1 MTMVTVALLVV
12 GFLGFSRMKME
23 LFPKVD
29 FPIVVVNTIY
39 PGAGPEQVE
48 TQVTA
53 KLEEVIN
60 SISGIK
66 HINSVSQESFSQIVV
81 EFDLDV
87 NSVTAAQ
94 DVREKVATV
103 LNSLP
108 ADIEDPIVLRVDP
121 AAAPIMSMVVS
132 SEKLDPQTLTEYIK
146 RVIKPRLETAAG
158 VGQINLLG
166 GSERQINVKVNL
178 QKLNAF
184 GLTMQ
189 DLAMKIQSANL
200 EFPGG
205 RFNEGSRELLVR
217 TAGRYQTPEDME
229 SLVVKT
235 VGNQVVRLGDVADV
249 EDGIVEPRTYSA
261 LNGQAAIGITV
272 IKQSDANTV
281 EAAGEVN
288 KLLKELTAQ
297 VERDGVKI
305 TLVDDTS
312 VYIKQSV
319 AAVEEDIIIG
329 GILAVLIIY
338 FFLVNAGSTFI
349 AALAIPTSIIA
360 SFGFMYFMGFS
371 LNFMTLLALSL
382 AVGILIDDAIVVI
395 ENIYRHLDDGET
407 RVNAAINATK
417 EIALAVMATTFSLVA
432 VFFPVATMEGI
443 VGRFFWQF
451 GITVSIAVI
460 VSLFVAF
467 TLTPMLSARILSKET
482 HLGPDCKWY
491 QKPFYWF
498 NRLFDWLN
506 DAYRGTLNWVL
517 GHKWITMGIATIAFL
532 AGLLIPTFLGSEFI
546 PNQDQGQFTVTVKA
560 PPGTSLNRTIEY
572 AAQVENQIKTYEGVA
587 NTFTTIGSQNQPV
600 NMADILVL
608 MKPKKERS
616 MDVFMLIFKMRNE
629 LKDQI
634 PGVQLWYGLPSD
646 VGPPQKPIM
655 TSIQGPDLAVS
666 RTIADSVMAIFKTV
680 PGLVDLE
687 SSLEETKPEV
697 QIRLKR
703 DVAANAGVDVYAV
716 ASTVQQM
723 IDGVKVSDFQE
734 GDQQYE
740 VRLQLRPEDRVNYRE
755 LNQVLIKS
763 HNKDEFGQD
772 MYIPLS
778 TVADISEGY
787 GPSKITR
794 YDRQR
799 QIVISA
805 NLAGNLLG
813 NADAEIMAKVERL
826 KINGTIPPGYFVG
839 SVGMAEAMAESFG
852 YIGIALLLA
861 IIFVYLI
868 LASQFESFIHPVSI
882 MVSLPLSLVGAFLG
896 LLAFGSSISIMS
908 LIGVIMLF
916 GLVTKNAILLVDF
929 TNQLR
934 REGYSRNE
942 ALLKAGPIRL
952 RPILMTT
959 FAMIFGMLPVAL
971 AVSEGSET
979 RAPMGQAIIG
989 GLITSTA
996 LTLLV
1001 VPVVYSMLDDISVR
1015 FGRLIKK
1022 DKYVIESEPSRG
1034 LQEEGLP

>member
-12 GFLGFSRMKME
+12 GLLGFSRMKME

-66 HINSVSQESFSQIVV
+66 HITSVSQESFSQIVV

-132 SEKLDPQTLTEYIK
+132 SEKLDQQTLTEYIK

-235 VGNQVVRLGDVADV
+235 VGSQVVRLGDVADV

-288 KLLKELTAQ
+288 KLLKDLTAQ

-349 AALAIPTSIIA
+349 AALAIPTSIRDFRKYIA
-360 SFGFMYFMGFS
+360 QARHIGR
-371 LNFMTLLALSL
+371 LLRKRI
-382 AVGILIDDAIVVI
+382 GMRKDM
-395 ENIYRHLDDGET
+395 R
-407 RVNAAINATK
+407 
-417 EIALAVMATTFSLVA
+417 EI
-432 VFFPVATMEGI
+432 
-443 VGRFFWQF
+443 
-451 GITVSIAVI
+451 
-460 VSLFVAF
+460 
-467 TLTPMLSARILSKET
+467 
-482 HLGPDCKWY
+482 
-491 QKPFYWF
+491 
-498 NRLFDWLN
+498 
-506 DAYRGTLNWVL
+506 GT
-517 GHKWITMGIATIAFL
+517 
-532 AGLLIPTFLGSEFI
+532 GLLIPGCKGRDGCVNAIAKPEKVRGDCRIEPPTSAPKCDGRRVECMLNGFVQTVQLFKLQIRRQVIEHTIELRHPLPMRWRIPWMAMRPDLTFAGVRHASQDGCRAPIPDDRIGQEVGRHDPEFAEHSLQ
-546 PNQDQGQFTVTVKA
+546 NGKA
-560 PPGTSLNRTIEY
+560 VHVVDRRIANRRDAPLILLHIDRHHQLHRRTSLHI
-572 AAQVENQIKTYEGVA
+572 
-587 NTFTTIGSQNQPV
+587 S
-600 NMADILVL
+600 
-608 MKPKKERS
+608 RS
-616 MDVFMLIFKMRNE
+616 
-629 LKDQI
+629 
-634 PGVQLWYGLPSD
+634 
-646 VGPPQKPIM
+646 
-655 TSIQGPDLAVS
+655 
-666 RTIADSVMAIFKTV
+666 AI
-680 PGLVDLE
+680 
-687 SSLEETKPEV
+687 
-697 QIRLKR
+697 
-703 DVAANAGVDVYAV
+703 
-716 ASTVQQM
+716 
-723 IDGVKVSDFQE
+723 
-734 GDQQYE
+734 
-740 VRLQLRPEDRVNYRE
+740 
-755 LNQVLIKS
+755 
-763 HNKDEFGQD
+763 
-772 MYIPLS
+772 
-778 TVADISEGY
+778 
-787 GPSKITR
+787 
-794 YDRQR
+794 
-799 QIVISA
+799 
-805 NLAGNLLG
+805 
-813 NADAEIMAKVERL
+813 
-826 KINGTIPPGYFVG
+826 
-839 SVGMAEAMAESFG
+839 
-852 YIGIALLLA
+852 
-861 IIFVYLI
+861 
-868 LASQFESFIHPVSI
+868 
-882 MVSLPLSLVGAFLG
+882 
-896 LLAFGSSISIMS
+896 
-908 LIGVIMLF
+908 
-916 GLVTKNAILLVDF
+916 
-929 TNQLR
+929 
-934 REGYSRNE
+934 
-942 ALLKAGPIRL
+942 
-952 RPILMTT
+952 
-959 FAMIFGMLPVAL
+959 
-971 AVSEGSET
+971 
-979 RAPMGQAIIG
+979 
-989 GLITSTA
+989 
-996 LTLLV
+996 
-1001 VPVVYSMLDDISVR
+1001 
-1015 FGRLIKK
+1015 
-1022 DKYVIESEPSRG
+1022 
-1034 LQEEGLP
+1034 